1 MADPTTL
8 APVDT
13 GTKTITGRTIW
24 NDPKT
29 GEDYSER
36 STTFEIDGKYYTM
49 PTVAENGGQ
58 YTDDTIR
65 EYVKENGPIDYL
77 TGEELPEFR
86 YKEDAIEYAIS
97 RSSTRKQTDMAQ
109 GGAIQMN
116 NQMQQFGDGGLKDEG
131 GEIDEV
137 SGNEVP
143 VGGTKEGV
151 RDDIPANVS
160 EGEFIFPE
168 DVVRFIGLDKLMSIR
183 QDAKMGLKKMDAM
196 GQMGNGDEASM
207 PDDMP
212 FDMTDIIVVGDNE
225 QPMEFAGGG
234 FIPVEDYTVVQDMI
248 EDRSDKAAA
257 IDKDKAM
264 SDMIADN
271 TTKSAVIDK
280 ENEIQNFA
288 PGGSVGSMAGRL
300 MGFGAASNMDTT
312 AAEKAPAN
320 TTFDNPTTGQEKF
333 DDTGDGPQASS
344 SATTGRRKLTF
355 KEMMGDQYAEIL
367 IYSNEAGDKLVVP
380 AINGVPI
387 YAPPPGYTLYVPP
400 VEGEEEV
407 GEPLPPEAVAA
418 IQNINSN
425 NDRRLDVNGNRKE
438 PPQVD
443 MPKPVPWAT
452 MSAEDFIK
460 ETKKLT
466 GTGRTIMEA
475 ALLFIPFVGLAGK
488 AMLSHQDRTVQA
500 IIAERKANGDFSAAQ
515 LTELEVINTALDK
528 SSKGIFGAVVSAVGT
543 ALGAVGTAIKTALTG
558 NDVIAGSEEPPIV
571 IVEDGTGN
579 KKVVISDAVETDLTT
594 SAQMEENR
602 LGIDP
607 DGIAERAEATKKAA
621 QDAEIQRML
630 ANNKGTE
637 VPLVSSVESGT
648 SDEVG
653 AGATAKQL
661 AAQVRGTN
669 DPKLSGGVD
678 PFAPTVSTSSAINK
692 LTDLTTSAQMEEN
705 RLGIDP
711 RSEDQRETSAAS
723 IATTEVATSP
733 IVNTKGGTDYY
744 SILPVK
750 KVDSQGGV
758 LEFIKTGYNYVKDV
772 VTTAAENNDNYNEN
786 ARRDREAKAE
796 AAALEAQKAEEAAAA
811 KVAQAAEIQRMLA
824 AQQAATVRQQ
834 AASNNN
840 NNNNDNNNFTQ
851 PTRVSQATRDKINT
865 ASDNLDRATGPSGQ
879 STVREDAGI
888 TFRKSDNDRGFTGG
902 FNKGGLASK
911 PKSKKKTTNKRG
923 LAARK

>member
-1 MADPTTL
+1 
-8 APVDT
+8 
-13 GTKTITGRTIW
+13 
-24 NDPKT
+24 
-29 GEDYSER
+29 
-36 STTFEIDGKYYTM
+36 
-49 PTVAENGGQ
+49 
-58 YTDDTIR
+58 
-65 EYVKENGPIDYL
+65 
-77 TGEELPEFR
+77 
-86 YKEDAIEYAIS
+86 
-97 RSSTRKQTDMAQ
+97 
-109 GGAIQMN
+109 
-116 NQMQQFGDGGLKDEG
+116 MQQFGDGGLKDEG

-288 PGGSVGSMAGRL
+288 PGGSVGSMAGRM
-300 MGFGAASNMDTT
+300 MGFSAASNMDTS

-333 DDTGDGPQASS
+333 DGMGAGPQASS

-443 MPKPVPWAT
+443 MPEPVPWAT
-452 MSAEDFIK
+452 MSAKDFIE
-460 ETKKLT
+460 ETRKLT

-500 IIAERKANGDFSAAQ
+500 IIAERKANGDFSKAQ
-515 LTELEVINTALDK
+515 LAELEVINTALDK
-528 SSKGIFGAVVSAVGT
+528 SSEGIFGAVVSAVGT
-543 ALGAVGTAIKTALTG
+543 ALGAVGTVIKTALTG
-558 NDVIAGSEEPPIV
+558 NDVITGSEEPPIV
-571 IVEDGTGN
+571 IVQSGAPSSSLRPKTRIDL
-579 KKVVISDAVETDLTT
+579 SDAVKAKLQADNVTADAFEDLNAT
-594 SAQMEENR
+594 SAVEPSGQILIRQREAAKKRREAAESER
-602 LGIDP
+602 DDGLVGTPTSTLDKKGITPEGGRDDGLLGTPTSMLDKK
-607 DGIAERAEATKKAA
+607 GIT
-621 QDAEIQRML
+621 
-630 ANNKGTE
+630 
-637 VPLVSSVESGT
+637 
-648 SDEVG
+648 
-653 AGATAKQL
+653 
-661 AAQVRGTN
+661 
-669 DPKLSGGVD
+669 
-678 PFAPTVSTSSAINK
+678 PTGINK
-692 LTDLTTSAQMEEN
+692 LTGGDQTLNAFGEAGRPDPYSQSGISARTTTTPASTAALAFANVEVVETDTSNFMDMLQSGASAVGN
-705 RLGIDP
+705 VISSGY
-711 RSEDQRETSAAS
+711 SA
-723 IATTEVATSP
+723 
-733 IVNTKGGTDYY
+733 
-744 SILPVK
+744 
-750 KVDSQGGV
+750 
-758 LEFIKTGYNYVKDV
+758 VKDV

-824 AQQAATVRQQ
+824 AEQ

-902 FNKGGLASK
+902 LYKGGLASK

>member
-1 MADPTTL
+1 
-8 APVDT
+8 
-13 GTKTITGRTIW
+13 
-24 NDPKT
+24 
-29 GEDYSER
+29 
-36 STTFEIDGKYYTM
+36 
-49 PTVAENGGQ
+49 
-58 YTDDTIR
+58 
-65 EYVKENGPIDYL
+65 
-77 TGEELPEFR
+77 
-86 YKEDAIEYAIS
+86 
-97 RSSTRKQTDMAQ
+97 
-109 GGAIQMN
+109 
-116 NQMQQFGDGGLKDEG
+116 MQQFGDGGLKDEG

-143 VGGTKEGV
+143 VGGTKSGV
-151 RDDIPANVS
+151 RDDIAANVS
-160 EGEFIFPE
+160 KGEFIFPE
-168 DVVRFIGLDKLMSIR
+168 DVTRFIGLDKLMAMR

-196 GQMGNGDEASM
+196 GQMGNGDEATM

-212 FDMTDIIVVGDNE
+212 FGMADLVVVGGKGE
-225 QPMEFAGGG
+225 PMELAGGG

-288 PGGSVGSMAGRL
+288 PGGAV
-300 MGFGAASNMDTT
+300 F
-312 AAEKAPAN
+312 
-320 TTFDNPTTGQEKF
+320 TTGQERF

-344 SATTGRRKLTF
+344 SATTGRKKLTF

-367 IYSNEAGDKLVVP
+367 VYSNEAGDKIVVP

-387 YAPPPGYTLYVPP
+387 YTPPPGYTLYVPP

-407 GEPLPPEAVAA
+407 GEPLPPAA
-418 IQNINSN
+418 AGVIETINN
-425 NDRRLDVNGNRKE
+425 YDRRLDVNGNRKE
-438 PPQVD
+438 PPEPD
-443 MPKPVPWAT
+443 YPDPINW
-452 MSAEDFIK
+452 
-460 ETKKLT
+460 ETDYIDDPQGYLDKAGTLV

-475 ALLFIPFVGLAGK
+475 AMLFIPFVGLGAK
-488 AMLSHQDRTVQA
+488 AMLAHQDAVVLKDLNA
-500 IIAERKANGDFSAAQ
+500 KIKAGFFKTKEQ
-515 LTELEVINTALDK
+515 LDLAKGVAVGLAK
-528 SSKGIFGAVVSAVGT
+528 SSEGLFGT
-543 ALGAVGTAIKTALTG
+543 AIVAIGDVLGAVGTAVSNLFGVNDAVQEVVADPSKNAIVSDGKNTFTISPDVKQALVNAIDNGTVTVDRDGQGAATVSPEILALIASKAAANTG
-558 NDVIAGSEEPPIV
+558 SAYS
-571 IVEDGTGN
+571 
-579 KKVVISDAVETDLTT
+579 SDARLAALAGT
-594 SAQMEENR
+594 SAEEFDAQNEA
-602 LGIDP
+602 LKLDP
-607 DGIAERAEATKKAA
+607 SGVDQRGKAVFGGGSKYTGPITQRTPVEGGRGSNPTPVFSSIAEQQK
-621 QDAEIQRML
+621 
-630 ANNKGTE
+630 
-637 VPLVSSVESGT
+637 
-648 SDEVG
+648 
-653 AGATAKQL
+653 
-661 AAQVRGTN
+661 TN
-669 DPKLSGGVD
+669 TTP
-678 PFAPTVSTSSAINK
+678 SAINK
-692 LTDLTTSAQMEEN
+692 LTQENQTLNAFGEAGRPDPYSQSGISARTTTTPASTAALAFANVEVVETDTSNFMDMLQSGASAVGN
-705 RLGIDP
+705 VISSGY
-711 RSEDQRETSAAS
+711 SA
-723 IATTEVATSP
+723 
-733 IVNTKGGTDYY
+733 
-744 SILPVK
+744 
-750 KVDSQGGV
+750 
-758 LEFIKTGYNYVKDV
+758 VKDV

-902 FNKGGLASK
+902 LYKGGLASK

>member
-1 MADPTTL
+1 
-8 APVDT
+8 
-13 GTKTITGRTIW
+13 
-24 NDPKT
+24 
-29 GEDYSER
+29 
-36 STTFEIDGKYYTM
+36 
-49 PTVAENGGQ
+49 
-58 YTDDTIR
+58 
-65 EYVKENGPIDYL
+65 
-77 TGEELPEFR
+77 
-86 YKEDAIEYAIS
+86 
-97 RSSTRKQTDMAQ
+97 
-109 GGAIQMN
+109 MN

-288 PGGSVGSMAGRL
+288 PGGSVGSMAGRM
-300 MGFGAASNMDTT
+300 MGFGAASNMDTS

-333 DDTGDGPQASS
+333 DGMGAGPQASS
-344 SATTGRRKLTF
+344 SATTGRKKLTF

-443 MPKPVPWAT
+443 MPEPVPWAT
-452 MSAEDFIK
+452 MSAEDFIT

-558 NDVIAGSEEPPIV
+558 NDVITGSEEPPIV
-571 IVEDGTGN
+571 IVQSGAVSSSLRPKTRIDL
-579 KKVVISDAVETDLTT
+579 SDAVKAKLQADDADAFADLGGPTKVLTAEERAKLQADNVTADAFEDLNAT
-594 SAQMEENR
+594 SAVEPSGQILIRQREAAKKRREAAESER
-602 LGIDP
+602 DDGLVGTPTSTLDKKGITPEGGRDDGLLGTPTSMLDKK
-607 DGIAERAEATKKAA
+607 GIT
-621 QDAEIQRML
+621 
-630 ANNKGTE
+630 
-637 VPLVSSVESGT
+637 
-648 SDEVG
+648 
-653 AGATAKQL
+653 
-661 AAQVRGTN
+661 
-669 DPKLSGGVD
+669 
-678 PFAPTVSTSSAINK
+678 PTGINK
-692 LTDLTTSAQMEEN
+692 LTSDNQTLDAFGGVGPTVS
-705 RLGIDP
+705 DP
-711 RSEDQRETSAAS
+711 RSEDQRGTSAAN

-733 IVNTKGGTDYY
+733 IVNPAGGAGIDYFATVPTKAEEPS
-744 SILPVK
+744 SILSTVKGAFDSGVEFLSDLIPDKKYVDYTNTPVSEPTP
-750 KVDSQGGV
+750 DYTS
-758 LEFIKTGYNYVKDV
+758 TGYQDKIV
-772 VTTAAENNDNYNEN
+772 AEQVRSGSNNDNAGFDNFGSTQVTKAQADSAKDVQITGRTDSSGKTVGQSGYKSAFTE
-786 ARRDREAKAE
+786 RKEAKD
-796 AAALEAQKAEEAAAA
+796 ALGDR
-811 KVAQAAEIQRMLA
+811 KVN
-824 AQQAATVRQQ
+824 VGG
-834 AASNNN
+834 
-840 NNNNDNNNFTQ
+840 
-851 PTRVSQATRDKINT
+851 
-865 ASDNLDRATGPSGQ
+865 RA
-879 STVREDAGI
+879 
-888 TFRKSDNDRGFTGG
+888 
-902 FNKGGLASK
+902 KGGLINK

>member
-1 MADPTTL
+1 
-8 APVDT
+8 
-13 GTKTITGRTIW
+13 
-24 NDPKT
+24 
-29 GEDYSER
+29 
-36 STTFEIDGKYYTM
+36 
-49 PTVAENGGQ
+49 
-58 YTDDTIR
+58 
-65 EYVKENGPIDYL
+65 
-77 TGEELPEFR
+77 
-86 YKEDAIEYAIS
+86 
-97 RSSTRKQTDMAQ
+97 
-109 GGAIQMN
+109 MN

-300 MGFGAASNMDTT
+300 MGFGAASNMDTS
-312 AAEKAPAN
+312 AAAKAPAY
-320 TTFDNPTTGQEKF
+320 TTFDNPTTGQEQIIDVI
-333 DDTGDGPQASS
+333 DDGGAEFRRPSIPDTSPGEQVS
-344 SATTGRRKLTF
+344 TGRKKLTF

-367 IYSNEAGDKLVVP
+367 VYSNEAGDKIVVP

-387 YAPPPGYTLYVPP
+387 YAPPEGYTLYVPP
-400 VEGEEEV
+400 VEGEEEEV
-407 GEPLPPEAVAA
+407 GEPLPPEAVEA
-418 IQNINSN
+418 IQTINN
-425 NDRRLDVNGNRKE
+425 NNRGLDVNGNRKE
-438 PPQVD
+438 PPGLD
-443 MPKPVPWAT
+443 VPEPIDWAG
-452 MSAEDFIK
+452 MSSKDFII
-460 ETKKLT
+460 ESRKLT
-466 GTGRTIMEA
+466 GTGRNIMEA
-475 ALLFIPFVGLAGK
+475 VLMFIPFVGLGAR
-488 AMLSHQDRTVQA
+488 AMLSHQDRTVQG
-500 IIAERKANGDFSAAQ
+500 IMAERIANGDFSAEQ
-515 LTELEVINTALDK
+515 KTELGIINTSLDK
-528 SSKGIFGAVVSAVGT
+528 SSEGIFGAVITAVGTALSAVGT
-543 ALGAVGTAIKTALTG
+543 AIENALTG
-558 NDVIAGSEEPPIV
+558 NDAVVKSEEPAIV

-579 KKVVISDAVETDLTT
+579 KKVVISDAVETDLT
-594 SAQMEENR
+594 
-602 LGIDP
+602 
-607 DGIAERAEATKKAA
+607 KKAA

-630 ANNKGTE
+630 AINDPDGTAERAAAAKKAAQDAEIQRMLAKNKGTS
-637 VPLVSSVESGT
+637 VPLVSSVESGRDDGLLGTPT
-648 SDEVG
+648 STLDSKGITPESG
-653 AGATAKQL
+653 RDDGL
-661 AAQVRGTN
+661 LGT
-669 DPKLSGGVD
+669 
-678 PFAPTVSTSSAINK
+678 PTAINK
-692 LTDLTTSAQMEEN
+692 LTDGDQTLDAFGGTGPTVT
-705 RLGIDP
+705 DP
-711 RSEDQRETSAAS
+711 RDAFNGAGKPVTPSG

-744 SILPVK
+744 STLPVK
-750 KVDSQGGV
+750 KVDAQGGV

-796 AAALEAQKAEEAAAA
+796 AAAREAQKAEEAAAA

-824 AQQAATVRQQ
+824 AEQ

-840 NNNNDNNNFTQ
+840 NNNNDNNNFAQ
-851 PTRVSQATRDKINT
+851 PTQVTQATRDKINT
-865 ASDNLDRATGPSGQ
+865 ASDNLDKVTVGSDGTA

-888 TFRKSDNDRGFTGG
+888 TFKKSSNDRGFTGG
-902 FNKGGLASK
+902 LYKGGLASK
-911 PKSKKKTTNKRG
+911 PKAKKKTTNKRG

>member
-1 MADPTTL
+1 
-8 APVDT
+8 
-13 GTKTITGRTIW
+13 
-24 NDPKT
+24 
-29 GEDYSER
+29 
-36 STTFEIDGKYYTM
+36 
-49 PTVAENGGQ
+49 
-58 YTDDTIR
+58 
-65 EYVKENGPIDYL
+65 
-77 TGEELPEFR
+77 
-86 YKEDAIEYAIS
+86 
-97 RSSTRKQTDMAQ
+97 
-109 GGAIQMN
+109 
-116 NQMQQFGDGGLKDEG
+116 MQQFGDGGLKDEG

-248 EDRSDKAAA
+248 EDKSNKAAA
-257 IDKDKAM
+257 IDK
-264 SDMIADN
+264 
-271 TTKSAVIDK
+271 
-280 ENEIQNFA
+280 ENEIKNFSH
-288 PGGSVGSMAGRL
+288 GGMHV
-300 MGFGAASNMDTT
+300 D
-312 AAEKAPAN
+312 
-320 TTFDNPTTGQEKF
+320 
-333 DDTGDGPQASS
+333 DGPALDTSPGEQVS
-344 SATTGRRKLTF
+344 TGRKKLTF

-367 IYSNEAGDKLVVP
+367 VYSNEAGDKLVVP

-443 MPKPVPWAT
+443 TPKPIDWAG
-452 MSAEDFIK
+452 MSAKDFIT
-460 ETKKLT
+460 ETRKLT

-475 ALLFIPFVGLAGK
+475 VMMFIPFVGLGAR
-488 AMLSHQDRTVQA
+488 AMLSHQDRTVQG
-500 IIAERKANGDFSAAQ
+500 IMAERITNGDFSAEQ
-515 LTELEVINTALDK
+515 KTELGIINTSLDK
-528 SSKGIFGAVVSAVGT
+528 SSEGIFGAVITAVGTALSAVGT
-543 ALGAVGTAIKTALTG
+543 AIENALTG
-558 NDVIAGSEEPPIV
+558 NDVIVKSETPPIQ

-579 KKVVISDAVETDLTT
+579 KKVVISDAVETDLTKKA
-594 SAQMEENR
+594 AQDAEIQRMLAIN
-602 LGIDP
+602 DP
-607 DGIAERAEATKKAA
+607 DGTAKRAAATKKAA

-630 ANNKGTE
+630 AKNKGTS
-637 VPLVSSVESGT
+637 VPLVSSVESGRDDGLLGTPT
-648 SDEVG
+648 STLDSKGITPESG
-653 AGATAKQL
+653 RDDGL
-661 AAQVRGTN
+661 LGT
-669 DPKLSGGVD
+669 
-678 PFAPTVSTSSAINK
+678 PTAINK
-692 LTDLTTSAQMEEN
+692 LTDGDQTLDAFG
-705 RLGIDP
+705 GIGPTVSDP
-711 RSEDQRETSAAS
+711 RDAFGGAGKPVTPSS

-744 SILPVK
+744 STLPVK
-750 KVDSQGGV
+750 KVDAQGGV

-911 PKSKKKTTNKRG
+911 PKAKKKTTNKRG

>member
-137 SGNEVP
+137 SGNKVP

-271 TTKSAVIDK
+271 TTKSAVINK

-288 PGGSVGSMAGRL
+288 PGGSVGSMAGRM

-320 TTFDNPTTGQEKF
+320 TTFDNPTTGQERF

-367 IYSNEAGDKLVVP
+367 IYSNEAGDKIVVP

-387 YAPPPGYTLYVPP
+387 YAPPEGYTLYVPP

-407 GEPLPPEAVAA
+407 GEPLPAEAVEA
-418 IQNINSN
+418 IQTINN
-425 NDRRLDVNGNRKE
+425 NNRGLDVNGNRKE
-438 PPQVD
+438 PPQA
-443 MPKPVPWAT
+443 KVPEPIDWAG
-452 MSAEDFIK
+452 MSSKDFIE
-460 ETKKLT
+460 ETRKLT

-475 ALLFIPFVGLAGK
+475 VLMFIPFVGLGAR
-488 AMLSHQDRTVQA
+488 AMLSHQDRTVQG
-500 IIAERKANGDFSAAQ
+500 IMAERIANGDFSAEQ
-515 LTELEVINTALDK
+515 KTELGIINTSLDK
-528 SSKGIFGAVVSAVGT
+528 SSEGIFGAVITAVGTALSAVGT
-543 ALGAVGTAIKTALTG
+543 AIENALTG
-558 NDVIAGSEEPPIV
+558 NDAVVKSETPPIV

-594 SAQMEENR
+594 PKDVGTLSAQMEESR

-607 DGIAERAEATKKAA
+607 RGTSVRAVEDAKAA

-630 ANNKGTE
+630 AKNKGTS
-637 VPLVSSVESGT
+637 VPLVSSVESGRDDGLLGTPT
-648 SDEVG
+648 STLDSKGITPESG
-653 AGATAKQL
+653 RDDGL
-661 AAQVRGTN
+661 LGT
-669 DPKLSGGVD
+669 
-678 PFAPTVSTSSAINK
+678 PTAINK
-692 LTDLTTSAQMEEN
+692 LT
-705 RLGIDP
+705 GG
-711 RSEDQRETSAAS
+711 DQTLNAFGEAGRPNPYSQSVTPSG

-796 AAALEAQKAEEAAAA
+796 AAAREAQKAEEAAAA

-824 AQQAATVRQQ
+824 AEQ

-840 NNNNDNNNFTQ
+840 NNNNDNNNFAQ
-851 PTRVSQATRDKINT
+851 PTQVTQATRDKINT
-865 ASDNLDRATGPSGQ
+865 ASDNLDKVTVGSDGTA

-888 TFRKSDNDRGFTGG
+888 TFKKSSNDRGFTGG
-902 FNKGGLASK
+902 LYKGGLASK
-911 PKSKKKTTNKRG
+911 PKAKKKTTNKRG

>member
-1 MADPTTL
+1 
-8 APVDT
+8 
-13 GTKTITGRTIW
+13 
-24 NDPKT
+24 
-29 GEDYSER
+29 
-36 STTFEIDGKYYTM
+36 
-49 PTVAENGGQ
+49 
-58 YTDDTIR
+58 
-65 EYVKENGPIDYL
+65 
-77 TGEELPEFR
+77 
-86 YKEDAIEYAIS
+86 
-97 RSSTRKQTDMAQ
+97 
-109 GGAIQMN
+109 MN

-288 PGGSVGSMAGRL
+288 PGGSV
-300 MGFGAASNMDTT
+300 
-312 AAEKAPAN
+312 
-320 TTFDNPTTGQEKF
+320 TTGQEKF

>member
-1 MADPTTL
+1 
-8 APVDT
+8 
-13 GTKTITGRTIW
+13 
-24 NDPKT
+24 
-29 GEDYSER
+29 
-36 STTFEIDGKYYTM
+36 
-49 PTVAENGGQ
+49 
-58 YTDDTIR
+58 
-65 EYVKENGPIDYL
+65 
-77 TGEELPEFR
+77 
-86 YKEDAIEYAIS
+86 
-97 RSSTRKQTDMAQ
+97 
-109 GGAIQMN
+109 MN

-300 MGFGAASNMDTT
+300 MGFGAASNMDTS

-387 YAPPPGYTLYVPP
+387 YAPPEGYTLYVPP

-443 MPKPVPWAT
+443 MPEPVPWAT

-528 SSKGIFGAVVSAVGT
+528 SSEGIFGAVVSAVGT

-558 NDVIAGSEEPPIV
+558 NDVIAGSEEPAIQIV
-571 IVEDGTGN
+571 QSGAPSSSLRPKTRIDL
-579 KKVVISDAVETDLTT
+579 SDAVKAKLQADNVTADAFEDLNAT
-594 SAQMEENR
+594 SAVETSV
-602 LGIDP
+602 
-607 DGIAERAEATKKAA
+607 RAVEDAKAA

-630 ANNKGTE
+630 AKNKGTS
-637 VPLVSSVESGT
+637 VPLVSSATNVAGDYSGDVVGSNKYT
-648 SDEVG
+648 GADAMPLFTKGTGVIDRSNTDFVDPDDAARIASVLQSRRDSGRLTDEDEYIRRNSNTNRLEY
-653 AGATAKQL
+653 AGPD
-661 AAQVRGTN
+661 R
-669 DPKLSGGVD
+669 GGVELQD
-678 PFAPTVSTSSAINK
+678 MLTGDSTVASSSINK
-692 LTDLTTSAQMEEN
+692 LTQGDQTLNAFGEAGRPDPYSQLATPSSIAETKGV
-705 RLGIDP
+705 GIDYLKTVP
-711 RSEDQRETSAAS
+711 
-723 IATTEVATSP
+723 
-733 IVNTKGGTDYY
+733 
-744 SILPVK
+744 LK
-750 KVDSQGGV
+750 KVDAQGGI
-758 LEFIKTGYNYVKDV
+758 LELINTGYNYVKDI

-796 AAALEAQKAEEAAAA
+796 AAAREAQKAEEAAAA

-824 AQQAATVRQQ
+824 AQQAA
-834 AASNNN
+834 SNNNNNN
-840 NNNNDNNNFTQ
+840 NNNNDNFAQ
-851 PTRVSQATRDKINT
+851 PTQVTQATRDKINI
-865 ASDNLDRATGPSGQ
+865 ASDNLDKATVGSDGTA

-902 FNKGGLASK
+902 LYKGGLASK
-911 PKSKKKTTNKRG
+911 PKAKKKTTNKRG